1 MRILWII
8 CSTIIF
14 LGLLGILYERIQ
26 ERLFYYRKSEAEKSL
41 LRSKIYYRKERKV
54 VSKTKTENTIPK
66 VKTLDKKKDDTTV
79 ILTREHIKSAKTANG
94 GLTKHQLDAIGIE
107 WPPKKGSINS
117 KIGTEIKREQ
127 LEQFLTVKYMKKW
140 KKNNPPLP
148 TQIHM

>member
-26 ERLFYYRKSEAEKSL
+26 ERLFYYRKGEAEKSL

-54 VSKTKTENTIPK
+54 VRKTKTENTIPK

-117 KIGTEIKREQ
+117 KIGTEITREQ
-127 LEQFLTVKYMKKW
+127 LEQFLTVKYVKKG
-140 KKNNPPLP
+140 KKNNPPHNL
-148 TQIHM
+148 MW

>member
-8 CSTIIF
+8 LSILIF
-14 LGLLGILYERIQ
+14 LGILGVLYTRIQ
-26 ERLFYYRKSEAEKSL
+26 ECLSYHRKSEAEKSL

-54 VSKTKTENTIPK
+54 VRKTKTENTIPK

-117 KIGTEIKREQ
+117 KIGTEITREQ
-127 LEQFLTVKYMKKW
+127 LEQFLTVKYVKKG
-140 KKNNPPLP
+140 KKNNPPHNL
-148 TQIHM
+148 MW

>member
-8 CSTIIF
+8 FSVIIF
-14 LGLLGILYERIQ
+14 VGLLGMLYTRIQ
-26 ERLFYYRKSEAEKSL
+26 EYLSYHRKSEAEKSL

-54 VSKTKTENTIPK
+54 VRKTKTENTIPK

-117 KIGTEIKREQ
+117 KIGTEITQEQ
-127 LEQFLTVKYMKKW
+127 LEQFLTVKYVKKG
-140 KKNNPPLP
+140 KKK
-148 TQIHM
+148 

>member
-8 CSTIIF
+8 LSILIF
-14 LGLLGILYERIQ
+14 LGILGVLYMRIQ
-26 ERLFYYRKSEAEKSL
+26 ECLSYHRKSEAEKSL

-54 VSKTKTENTIPK
+54 VRKTKTENTIPK

-117 KIGTEIKREQ
+117 KIGTEITREQ
-127 LEQFLTVKYMKKW
+127 LEQFLTVKYVKKG
-140 KKNNPPLP
+140 KKNNPPCD
-148 TQIHM
+148 T

>member
-26 ERLFYYRKSEAEKSL
+26 ERLFYYRRSEAEKSL

-54 VSKTKTENTIPK
+54 VRKSQKENTDHK
-66 VKTLDKKKDDTTV
+66 VKTLDKERKDNTKV

-94 GLTKHQLDAIGIE
+94 GLTKHQLEAIGIE
-107 WPPKKGSINS
+107 WPLKKGSINS
-117 KIGTEIKREQ
+117 KIGTEITREQ
-127 LEQFLTVKYMKKW
+127 LEQFLTVKYMKKG
-140 KKNNPPLP
+140 KKK
-148 TQIHM
+148 

>member
-8 CSTIIF
+8 FSVIIF
-14 LGLLGILYERIQ
+14 VGLLGMLYTRIQ
-26 ERLFYYRKSEAEKSL
+26 EYLSYHRKSEAEKSL

-54 VSKTKTENTIPK
+54 VRKTKTENTIPK

-117 KIGTEIKREQ
+117 KIGTEITREQ
-127 LEQFLTVKYMKKW
+127 LEQFLTVKYVKKG
-140 KKNNPPLP
+140 KKNNPPCD
-148 TQIHM
+148 T

>member
-8 CSTIIF
+8 LSILIF
-14 LGLLGILYERIQ
+14 LGILGVLYTRIQ
-26 ERLFYYRKSEAEKSL
+26 ECLSYHRKSEAEKSL

-54 VSKTKTENTIPK
+54 VRKTKTENTIPK

-117 KIGTEIKREQ
+117 KIGTEITREQ
-127 LEQFLTVKYMKKW
+127 LEQFLTVKYVKKG
-140 KKNNPPLP
+140 KKNNPPH
-148 TQIHM
+148 II